1 MNKPDGSAIIRIVG
15 GSDSEEWEPTPEQID
30 VIVSAY
36 QKLDFRAFLGA
47 YNDLIA
53 RARKGGLGPKD
64 FEGTTNTAAEEDDGA
79 FLQKVLK

>member
-36 QKLDFRAFLGA
+36 
-47 YNDLIA
+47 
-53 RARKGGLGPKD
+53 
-64 FEGTTNTAAEEDDGA
+64 TAAEEDDGA

>member
-53 RARKGGLGPKD
+53 RARKG
-64 FEGTTNTAAEEDDGA
+64 TTNTAAEEDDGA